1 MFTEDELL
9 PISALQHLVFCE
21 RQCALIHVERLWA
34 ENRLTVEGRVLHNK
48 AHDNSHELIAGVRVA
63 RGLWLVSRV
72 HGIVG
77 QADIVELHSS
87 GAVVP
92 VEYKRGKPKRNN
104 SDRIQLCAQAICLEE
119 QLDTAI
125 DCGFLFYG
133 KRKRRTPVAIDE
145 ELRALTLG
153 KIARLRE
160 MVENRETPTA
170 IREPKCENCSLVEL
184 CLPDGQRFRNGVEAW
199 NHRQYAALAVAA
211 SPSTDEFDF
220 LG

>member
-1 MFTEDELL
+1 MYSEDDLL

-34 ENRLTVEGRVLHNK
+34 ENRLTVEGQVLHNK
-48 AHDNSHELIAGVRVA
+48 AHDNSHELIDGVRVA

-87 GAVVP
+87 GTVVP
-92 VEYKRGKPKRNN
+92 VEYKRGKPKRDD
-104 SDRIQLCAQAICLEE
+104 SDRIQLCAQALCLEE
-119 QLDTAI
+119 QLNTAI
-125 DCGFLFYG
+125 DQGFLFYG
-133 KRKRRTPVAIDE
+133 KRKRRTPVDIDQA
-145 ELRALTLG
+145 LRGLTLA
-153 KIARLRE
+153 KIARLRQ

-170 IREPKCENCSLVEL
+170 NRQPKCENCSLMEL
-184 CLPDGQRFRNGVEAW
+184 CLPDAQRFRNGVDSW
-199 NHRQYAALAVAA
+199 NDRQYTALAAA
-211 SPSTDEFDF
+211 DSPTTDEFDF

>member
-1 MFTEDELL
+1 MYSEDDLL

-34 ENRLTVEGRVLHNK
+34 ENRLTVEGQVLHNK
-48 AHDNSHELIAGVRVA
+48 AHDNSHELIDGVRVA

-87 GAVVP
+87 GTVVP
-92 VEYKRGKPKRNN
+92 VEYKRGKPKRDD
-104 SDRIQLCAQAICLEE
+104 SDRIQLCAQALCLEE
-119 QLDTAI
+119 QLNTAI
-125 DCGFLFYG
+125 DQGFLFYG
-133 KRKRRTPVAIDE
+133 KRKRRTPVDIDE
-145 ELRALTLG
+145 DLRRLTLA
-153 KIARLRE
+153 KIARLRQ

-170 IREPKCENCSLVEL
+170 IRQPKCENCSLVEL
-184 CLPDGQRFRNGVEAW
+184 CLPDAQRFRNGVDSW
-199 NHRQYAALAVAA
+199 NDRQYTALAAA
-211 SPSTDEFDF
+211 DSPTTDEFDF